1 MGNHF
6 CFVSVLC
13 HFPEKFQDLT
23 LDLHIERYRLENIVS
38 GYDRYYS
45 KSSENVNRYGL
56 AGSTI
61 IRNHTFKA
69 ANERY
74 NYIT

>member
-1 MGNHF
+1 MGNLFAHS
-6 CFVSVLC
+6 FVSFFKC
-13 HFPEKFQDLT
+13 QDLT

-45 KSSENVNRYGL
+45 KDSEHVYRWGL

-61 IRNHTFKA
+61 IKNHTFKA

-74 NYIT
+74 VST

>member
-1 MGNHF
+1 MSF
-6 CFVSVLC
+6 FKC
-13 HFPEKFQDLT
+13 QDLT

-74 NYIT
+74 NLIILLKNVLA